1 MLVSSD
7 FRRARN
13 PDISLHLTVL
23 FPTNFPAVSYASFK
37 FVHYTVQWT
46 VIKKIKCAGIYKK
59 HKDVSRRPIRRFI
72 GSLTFNDVR
81 QAVEQLE
88 VGSKG
93 KLLVN

>member
-13 PDISLHLTVL
+13 PDVSLHLTVL

-59 HKDVSRRPIRRFI
+59 HKDVSRRPIRFI
-72 GSLTFNDVR
+72 GSLMFNDVR
-81 QAVEQLE
+81 QA
-88 VGSKG
+88 G
-93 KLLVN
+93 